1 MHMCVACVFVRESRN
16 PKEHKNSEILENWE
30 ILECYGL
37 IWKIWEHVEKLR
49 EEFLRVHTCFMWRI
63 LKEYLLR
70 VHTCFKNNTRLSGF
84 MACVHSDA
92 ILHARW
98 LG

>member
-49 EEFLRVHTCFMWRI
+49 EEFLRVHTCF
-63 LKEYLLR
+63 
-70 VHTCFKNNTRLSGF
+70 KNNTRLSGF